1 MSDDGPESMAELE
14 RARVHGQRQLP
25 TTFVDPGTG
34 RQFTKGA
41 NVCAVSEDDIRRFAS
56 GGHVCGECR
65 HFEPGH
71 AQAIMARTKF
81 VRTLVK
87 DYEWNP
93 AHAGMVQEK
102 YLINANTFPFG
113 YVTSDDRWDNYWR
126 TGSRSNLGWRGDPEG
141 GGFGAKSL
149 GREVAASRAFSV
161 CQVEK
166 VFAQVCF
173 RPPSTVAEHQE
184 VEDIA
189 DGFEVGGVY
198 DLRQVFSDVAA
209 YCAVNE

>member
-14 RARVHGQRQLP
+14 RARVQGQRQLP
-25 TTFVDPGTG
+25 ATFVDPGTG

-81 VRTLVK
+81 VRKLVK

-102 YLINANTFPFG
+102 AADIGLCGDQGDMA
-113 YVTSDDRWDNYWR
+113 TSAMTAACENFREN
-126 TGSRSNLGWRGDPEG
+126 RGKIKKE
-141 GGFGAKSL
+141 AT
-149 GREVAASRAFSV
+149 REERGIVIQDMRAASKDHAARFQKFKDDHGLATP
-161 CQVEK
+161 E
-166 VFAQVCF
+166 
-173 RPPSTVAEHQE
+173 
-184 VEDIA
+184 I
-189 DGFEVGGVY
+189 VG
-198 DLRQVFSDVAA
+198 D
-209 YCAVNE
+209 